1 MNETLRPSQTLTV
14 TPHVE
19 RGWYHL
25 DRFDAHLDGDLVV
38 TSRQPQLNRARA
50 LLDRGHH
57 SETLLTIR
65 HHGKED
71 SFVPRPI
78 GELATCT
85 YEQSDRDG
93 IKRRRGVEVE
103 VRPFPSRGWHSVT
116 SDRGGIGTGD
126 PSGTVT
132 RPLDLSVKGLAQD
145 CPRYSG
151 GPFQEAERD
160 ATAHGLA
167 INCQMVPVWDYA
179 INGKQR
185 APADEAIRTDRARRR
200 RSSRDRRAAE
210 SGGRRG

>member
-85 YEQSDRDG
+85 YEESDRDG
-93 IKRRRGVEVE
+93 IKRRRW
-103 VRPFPSRGWHSVT
+103 SRG
-116 SDRGGIGTGD
+116 RGPAI
-126 PSGTVT
+126 PLARMAQRHQ
-132 RPLDLSVKGLAQD
+132 RP
-145 CPRYSG
+145 RRH
-151 GPFQEAERD
+151 RD
-160 ATAHGLA
+160 G
-167 INCQMVPVWDYA
+167 
-179 INGKQR
+179 
-185 APADEAIRTDRARRR
+185 
-200 RSSRDRRAAE
+200 
-210 SGGRRG
+210 